1 MVVDTIH
8 KNIDYNHFWNK
19 CLHSL
24 QSPPTSSSCQTDD
37 TSKYSGDTEDY
48 KPKSKVSFFSFVKR
62 FLKNLFFRTIMI
74 TKVDKYN

>member
-62 FLKNLFFRTIMI
+62 FFKNLFLER
-74 TKVDKYN
+74 